1 MVMTIQRNPQHF
13 HCVCTGSGAVAHKS
27 STCLCTDSREAVLF
41 RGWQAAAAP
50 ARRCLR
56 ALESAG

>member
-13 HCVCTGSGAVAHKS
+13 HRVCTGSGAVAHKS

-41 RGWQAAAAP
+41 PGLAGSSGS
-50 ARRCLR
+50 ARWCLR